1 MAQSKILL
9 DTSCYLRLAVSIHPL
24 LFQPFGDAEYCLYC
38 LRELDEELMRSP
50 RLQTKFHWALERE
63 YRENRKNYLSLGKRE
78 RKEINRA
85 YEFIWDYVQTDH
97 RGVSR
102 VDVLALAHGYAL
114 QIPVATDDKSMTE
127 VGDSFDIKTFRSL
140 DLLKLMHDADHIS
153 LLKVREIVAYW
164 RYWKDVP
171 SNLTDQYVAI
181 FGEAAP

>member
-38 LRELDEELMRSP
+38 LPELDEELMRSP
-50 RLQTKFHWALERE
+50 RLQSKFYWALGHEHK
-63 YRENRKNYLSLGKRE
+63 ENRKNHLSIGKRE

-85 YEFIWDYVQTDH
+85 YEFIWDYVQTDQ

-127 VGDSFDIKTFRSL
+127 TGAAFDIEILRSL
-140 DLLKLMHDADHIS
+140 DLLRLMRDADHIT
-153 LLKVREIVAYW
+153 LQKVREIVAYW

-171 SNLTDQYVAI
+171 SNLTDEYAAI